1 MFTSTDEL
9 IQEVTV
15 TIVWTANT
23 VYRIYVCIVTTMF
36 MSESDVIVV
45 CQSSSLLNKLEEF
58 CGKHGVNI
66 VGLKTVVKSLFS
78 VLKSKVLFAS
88 FIS

>member
-1 MFTSTDEL
+1 
-9 IQEVTV
+9 
-15 TIVWTANT
+15 
-23 VYRIYVCIVTTMF
+23 